1 MGGDNMD
8 LEQVGKWAFLIGLGI
23 CLITGFFPVP
33 MAALVLF
40 GLGLIVGFLK
50 IGTKKT
56 EHFLIATIVLLVLG
70 VASIE
75 ALSILGTSISSAIN
89 TILASFIAFV
99 GASALV
105 VAVKIII
112 EKGK

>member
-1 MGGDNMD
+1 MD
-8 LEQVGKWAFLIGLGI
+8 LEQIGKWAFLIGLGV
-23 CLITGFFPVP
+23 CLITGFFAVP
-33 MAALVLF
+33 MAALILL

-50 IGTKKT
+50 IGTKKA
-56 EHFLIATIVLLVLG
+56 EQFLIATVVLLVLG

-75 ALSILGTSISSAIN
+75 ALSILGTSISAAVN

-105 VAVKIII
+105 VAVKTIV